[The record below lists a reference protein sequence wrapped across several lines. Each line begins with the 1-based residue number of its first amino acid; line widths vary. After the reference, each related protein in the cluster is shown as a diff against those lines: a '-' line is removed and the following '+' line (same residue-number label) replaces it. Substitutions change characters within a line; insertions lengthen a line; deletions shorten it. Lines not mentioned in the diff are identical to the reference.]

1 MFSKGSS
8 GGPHEPEISVP
19 GGKPQPSSMP
29 SIVSANLRINGDL
42 ISEGDV
48 QIEGTVEGNIT
59 SRMLTV
65 GESGTV
71 KGEIV
76 ADQVTIAGAV
86 IGKVKARTVTL
97 AQTSDVTGDISHEAL
112 GIEAGARFEGSC
124 KKIDMSKKDMSP
136 GEEALR
142 KVSAATAST
151 AGQSSASAAGSS
163 GGGAAI
169 SAAAAQK

>member
-1 MFSKGSS
+1 M
-8 GGPHEPEISVP
+8 
-19 GGKPQPSSMP
+19 SMP

-65 GESGTV
+65 GESGVV

-76 ADQVTIAGAV
+76 ADQVTIAGRV
-86 IGKVKARTVTL
+86 NGKVKARTVTL
-97 AQTSDVTGDISHEAL
+97 SQTSDVSGDISHEAL

-136 GEEALR
+136 GEEALK
-142 KVSAATAST
+142 KVAN
-151 AGQSSASAAGSS
+151 ASAAGSAS
-163 GGGAAI
+163 APSTPAPV
-169 SAAAAQK
+169 SAAGGQK

>member
-8 GGPHEPEISVP
+8 GEPHEPDISVP
-19 GGKPQPSSMP
+19 SKPQPNSMP

-42 ISEGDV
+42 ISEGDI

-76 ADQVTIAGAV
+76 ADQVTIAGTV
-86 IGKVKARTVTL
+86 VGKVKARTVTL

-112 GIEAGARFEGSC
+112 GIEAGARFEGS
-124 KKIDMSKKDMSP
+124 
-136 GEEALR
+136 
-142 KVSAATAST
+142 
-151 AGQSSASAAGSS
+151 
-163 GGGAAI
+163 
-169 SAAAAQK
+169 